1 MSDFKRYTPDPDFL
15 EPPPVRL
22 LNFGMVAVV
31 FVIIGLII
39 PTVSDDW
46 GRSATLARGRL
57 ALIGCACG
65 VAVVARLWQ
74 RRSLLRVAWFF
85 LLSSPLF
92 PGLMYGWLRHLSR
105 QEWFW
110 LTKIFFWVDG

>member
-1 MSDFKRYTPDPDFL
+1 MGDFKRYTPDPDL
-15 EPPPVRL
+15 LGPPPVRL

-46 GRSATLARGRL
+46 GRSATLARGRFV
-57 ALIGCACG
+57 LIVCACV
-65 VAVVARLWQ
+65 VAVAARLWE

-85 LLSSPLF
+85 LLTSPLL
-92 PGLMYGWLRHLSR
+92 PGLMYGWLRYLSR
-105 QEWFW
+105 QEGFW
-110 LTKIFFWVDG
+110 LTEIFF